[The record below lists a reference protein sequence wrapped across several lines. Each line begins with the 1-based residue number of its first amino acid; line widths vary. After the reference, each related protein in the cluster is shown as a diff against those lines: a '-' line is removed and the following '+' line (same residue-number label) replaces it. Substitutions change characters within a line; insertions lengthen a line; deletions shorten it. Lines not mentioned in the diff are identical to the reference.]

1 MEKKATNIN
10 PIFDRM
16 MSRDDKEQLLRQR
29 GMMLWF
35 TGLSGSGNSSVA
47 IALER

>member
-1 MEKKATNIN
+1 MEKKATNIY

-16 MSRDDKEQLLRQR
+16 MSRDDKEQLLKQR

-35 TGLSGSGNSSVA
+35 T
-47 IALER
+47 